1 MCGIKKDGL
10 IAKVY
15 NAVLNGGEL
24 ENDSR
29 LFELRDETGKGII
42 VDTESG
48 DVYKEDRCN
57 NYRRYVNG
65 TDGHKCDFYTVSI
78 FNYIDDEGKIKPY
91 YIRQHILV
99 ALVCHTKEFEVMDN
113 NSNIVV
119 CHKNGKR
126 WDNRP
131 ANLEWG
137 TSSEN
142 NKQGKM
148 AASLQYHYPGT
159 YTDEVIR
166 VSISKQGEEITNKC
180 ITLKKEIRNCDI
192 KTFESPYFKGDL
204 KISKENNYYSKETV
218 DKFIVMMKNY
228 CYW

>member
-10 IAKVY
+10 IDKVY
-15 NAVLNGGEL
+15 KAVLKGAEL

-29 LFELRDETGKGII
+29 LFELRDESGKGII

-48 DVYKEDRCN
+48 DVYKERSDN

-65 TDGHKCDFYTVSI
+65 TDGHKCDFYTISV
-78 FNYIDDEGKIKPY
+78 FNYKDNKGKIKPY

-99 ALVCHTKEFEVMDN
+99 ALVCHLKEFDVMDD
-113 NSNIVV
+113 NSSIVV

-131 ANLEWG
+131 ENLEWG

-148 AASLQYHYPGT
+148 AASIEHYYPGV
-159 YTDEVIR
+159 YTEVITR
-166 VSISKQGEEITNKC
+166 KGKNKQGEEVTNKC
-180 ITLKKEIRNCDI
+180 IILKKEIRNCDI
-192 KTFESPYFKGDL
+192 KNFESPYFKGDL
-204 KISKENNYYSKETV
+204 KISKGNSYYSQETV
-218 DKFIVMMKNY
+218 DKFIDMMKNY

>member
-15 NAVLNGGEL
+15 KAVLKGAEVETDNK
-24 ENDSR
+24 
-29 LFELRDETGKGII
+29 LFKLIDESGKGII
-42 VDTESG
+42 VDKESG
-48 DVYKEDRCN
+48 DVYKERSDN
-57 NYRRYVNG
+57 SYRRYVNG
-65 TDGHKCDFYTVSI
+65 TDGHKCDFYTISI
-78 FNYIDDEGKIKPY
+78 FNYIDNKGKIKPY

-99 ALVCHTKEFEVMDN
+99 ALVCHLKEFDVMDD

-131 ANLEWG
+131 ENLEWG
-137 TSSEN
+137 TASEN

-148 AASLQYHYPGT
+148 TASIEHYYPGV
-159 YTDEVIR
+159 YTEVITR
-166 VSISKQGEEITNKC
+166 DSINKQGVVVTNKC

-192 KTFESPYFKGDL
+192 KNFESPYFKGNL
-204 KISKENNYYSKETV
+204 KISKGNSYYSQETV
-218 DKFIVMMKNY
+218 DKFIDMMKNY